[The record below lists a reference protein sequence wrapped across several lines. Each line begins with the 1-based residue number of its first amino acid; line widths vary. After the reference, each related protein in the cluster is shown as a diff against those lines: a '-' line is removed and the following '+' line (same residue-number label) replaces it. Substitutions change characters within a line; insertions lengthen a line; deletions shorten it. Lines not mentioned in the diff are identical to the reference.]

1 MQNSWVMLK
10 RDSNEWILI
19 TASLLVATMA
29 VFEVIHPGTIGSI
42 LSGFLTA
49 AHSNVR
55 FW

>member
-29 VFEVIHPGTIGSI
+29 VFEVIHPGTIVSI
-42 LSGFLTA
+42 FSGFLTA

>member
-1 MQNSWVMLK
+1 MQNSWVMLR

-29 VFEVIHPGTIGSI
+29 VYEMIHPGTIATI

-49 AHSNVR
+49 THSKMR